1 MTEDKIIIRGARV
14 HNLKNI
20 SLEIPHNKLTVM
32 TGVSGSG
39 KSSLAFDT
47 IFAEG
52 QRRYVESLSP
62 YARQFLGQM
71 KPADVDEI
79 IGLAPAISI
88 DQKALSHNPRSTV
101 GTLTEIYDYLR
112 VLYARLGEVFC
123 PECGRKIA
131 KMTVEEMADLVINK
145 CATEKLETVKIL
157 SPVVI
162 DRKGEYYQLL
172 YDYLALGYS
181 EARIDGKYFSLRDKI
196 DLARHKKHSI
206 DIVIDTV
213 QATDETRVFE
223 DLENAL
229 DYSKGLAIIVFKKA
243 EVEKG
248 KKAKKDSPAVS
259 PDNEILLSANW
270 TCPVDG
276 TSFPEIEPRLFS
288 FNSPHGACPK
298 CHGLGR
304 EEKWLLNSEEETDVD
319 SEDESSGKYE
329 HVVEHCQV
337 CDGKRLNPYAL
348 AVRVGGKNIAEVSA
362 LSLAKA
368 HQFFSDYYNTM
379 TERQKTIAENVVF
392 EISSR
397 LDFLLKVGL
406 NYLTIDREAETLSG
420 GEAQRIRLSSQIG
433 SHLSHTLYVLDEPT
447 IGLHERDTDRLIE
460 TLKSLRDQNNTVIVV
475 EHDER
480 TIMNSDYLVDLG
492 PLAGRQGGEVTAVGW
507 TADLLN
513 HPPSGLPAGQAG
525 SPLRKGGEKS
535 KEFPDSLTLQYLRGE
550 KEINLDR
557 TRRTKEAESIKII
570 GANINNLKNINVDFP
585 LRKLVV
591 VTGVSGSGKSTLLYD
606 ALYEN
611 LVKIKHGFRKDL
623 RGVAKIIGTEYINKA
638 VIVNQSPIGRTPR
651 SNPATYTGI
660 FTPIREFFAT
670 LPASRERGYGIGRF
684 SFNRAGG
691 RCEACS
697 GAGFNLIEMHFLPA
711 VLVECDVCHG
721 KRFNRETLQ
730 VKYKGKNISEVL
742 ALTID
747 EAIPFFEGQYLI
759 TDKLKVLA
767 EVGLGYLQL
776 GQSATTLSGG
786 EAQRI
791 KLARELTHTLG
802 QKTLYLLDEPSV
814 GLHYHDIEM
823 LLTTL
828 NKLIDRGNSVIL
840 IEHNMHIIKEADYV
854 IDLGPEGGEQGGQVV
869 AKGTPEQLTS
879 AKNSLTGDYLRGY
892 LK

>member
-1 MTEDKIIIRGARV
+1 MEDKIIIRGARV
-14 HNLKNI
+14 HNLQNI

-52 QRRYVESLSP
+52 QRRYIESLSP

-112 VLYARLGEVFC
+112 VLYARLGEVYC
-123 PECGRKIA
+123 PQCGRLIA
-131 KMTVEEMADLVINK
+131 KMSVEEMVDLIISKAKEQQV
-145 CATEKLETVKIL
+145 EYVKIL

-181 EARIDGKYFSLRDKI
+181 EARIDGKYYPLREKI
-196 DLARHKKHSI
+196 ELARHKKHSI
-206 DIVIDTV
+206 DIVIDKV
-213 QATDETRVFE
+213 MINDETRLFE
-223 DLENAL
+223 AVENSL
-229 DYSKGLAIIVFKKA
+229 DYSKGLAIVVFHDTEEKIKKT
-243 EVEKG
+243 
-248 KKAKKDSPAVS
+248 KKDSKLAS
-259 PDNEILLSANW
+259 QDNETLLSANW

-288 FNSPHGACPK
+288 FNSPHGACPE

-304 EEKWLLNSEEETDVD
+304 KENWILKSEIEGKDNE
-319 SEDESSGKYE
+319 EDESTNKYE

-337 CDGKRLNPYAL
+337 CDGKRLNPFAL
-348 AVRVGGKNIAEVSA
+348 SVRIGGPKASGGASKNIAEVSA
-362 LSLAKA
+362 LSLDKA
-368 HQFFSDYYNTM
+368 HQFFSDYYNVM

-480 TIMNSDYLVDLG
+480 TIMASDYLVDLG
-492 PLAGRQGGEVTAVGW
+492 PLAGRHGGKVMAIGESKK
-507 TADLLN
+507 LLKN
-513 HPPSGLPAGQAG
+513 Q
-525 SPLRKGGEKS
+525 
-535 KEFPDSLTLQYLRGE
+535 EFPNSLTLQYLRGE
-550 KEINLDR
+550 RKIDLDR
-557 TRRTKEAESIKII
+557 TRRTKEAEAIKII
-570 GANINNLKNINVDFP
+570 GANINNLKNINVNFP
-585 LRKLVV
+585 LRKMVV

-606 ALYEN
+606 GLYEN
-611 LVKIKHGFRKDL
+611 LIKIKHGFRKDL
-623 RGVAKIIGTEYINKA
+623 KGIAKMIGTEYVSKV

-660 FTPIREFFAT
+660 FTPIRDFFAS
-670 LPASRERGYGIGRF
+670 LPASKERGYGIGRF

-691 RCEACS
+691 RCESCD

-711 VLVECDVCHG
+711 VLVECEVCRG

-730 VKYKGKNISEVL
+730 VKYKGKNISDVL

-747 EAIPFFEGQYLI
+747 EAIPFFDGQYLI

-828 NKLIDRGNSVIL
+828 NKLIDRGNSVIV
-840 IEHNMHIIKEADYV
+840 IEHNMHIIKEADYI
-854 IDLGPEGGEQGGQVV
+854 IDLGPEGGEAGGKVV
-869 AKGTPEQLTS
+869 AKGSPEDIVRS
-879 AKNSLTGDYLRGY
+879 KESLTGKYLDDYL
-892 LK
+892 K